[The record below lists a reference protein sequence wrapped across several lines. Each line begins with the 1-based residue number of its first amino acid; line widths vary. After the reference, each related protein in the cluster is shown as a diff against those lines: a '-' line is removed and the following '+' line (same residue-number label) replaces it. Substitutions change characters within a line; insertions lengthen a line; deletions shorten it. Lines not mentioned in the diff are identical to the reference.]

1 MPSFSFKMFFFS
13 YKIHFFVY
21 LQNIY
26 LFHYLLRNIFNEKQ
40 AIKQRL
46 DEYSPSSPTVNL
58 T

>member
-13 YKIHFFVY
+13 YKIYFFVY

-26 LFHYLLRNIFNEKQ
+26 LFLLRNIFNEKQ